1 MKIILEG
8 LPREVSDA
16 EIRDFLKGYVEV
28 LELEIYASHQ
38 GEQASAWVSI
48 VASHAEAH
56 WAVNRLN
63 GRYWRERTV
72 SAYISLFSDNH

>member
-16 EIRDFLKGYVEV
+16 DIRDFLKGYVEV
-28 LELEIYASHQ
+28 LELEIYVSRQ
-38 GEQASAWVSI
+38 GEHSSAWITI

-56 WAVNRLN
+56 WAVSRLN

-72 SAYISLFSDNH
+72 NAYISLFSDNQ